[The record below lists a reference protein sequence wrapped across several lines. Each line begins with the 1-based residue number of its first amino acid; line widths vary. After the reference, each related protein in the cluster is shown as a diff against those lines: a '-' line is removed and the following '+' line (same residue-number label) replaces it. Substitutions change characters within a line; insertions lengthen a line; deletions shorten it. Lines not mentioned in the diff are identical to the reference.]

1 MAPTAIPT
9 TPNEP
14 RTSATATEPPHHQLN
29 ENESDRAN
37 HHRVADRMTD
47 LDQEVDGRLE
57 ELSVRERVERAEEER
72 LRRELS
78 GRDVAVGDPDLRRRV
93 HL

>member
-1 MAPTAIPT
+1 
-9 TPNEP
+9 
-14 RTSATATEPPHHQLN
+14 
-29 ENESDRAN
+29 
-37 HHRVADRMTD
+37 MTD